1 MGSDRLPLFQDVP
14 RRLVLVRHGES
25 LGNIADREA
34 RDAGAER
41 LDLDVRD
48 ADVDLSENGQ
58 RQAEALGS
66 WFADLAE
73 QERPALAL
81 SSPYRRALRTAQLT
95 VEGSDLHVVVD
106 ERLRERD
113 LGIFDGL
120 TGTGIRAAYAEEAE
134 RRQKL
139 GKFYYQP
146 PSGESWADVVLRVRS
161 LLGDLR
167 HGFGDRTI
175 WLFSHQAV
183 IMSFRYVL
191 EGLDEEHL
199 LAIDKEQTIGNA
211 SLTSYE
217 NKDGEL
223 QLVRFADD
231 EVVRRS
237 LAEPTEEPTVS
248 DEAAATA

>member
-1 MGSDRLPLFQDVP
+1 M
-14 RRLVLVRHGES
+14 
-25 LGNIADREA
+25 
-34 RDAGAER
+34 
-41 LDLDVRD
+41 
-48 ADVDLSENGQ
+48 
-58 RQAEALGS
+58 
-66 WFADLAE
+66 
-73 QERPALAL
+73 
-81 SSPYRRALRTAQLT
+81 
-95 VEGSDLHVVVD
+95 
-106 ERLRERD
+106 
-113 LGIFDGL
+113 
-120 TGTGIRAAYAEEAE
+120 
-134 RRQKL
+134 
-139 GKFYYQP
+139 
-146 PSGESWADVVLRVRS
+146 VLRIRS
-161 LLGDLR
+161 LLRDLR
-167 HGFGDRTI
+167 EGFDGERV

>member
-1 MGSDRLPLFQDVP
+1 MRPDRLPLFQDVP
-14 RRLVLVRHGES
+14 QRLVLVRHGES

-34 RDAGAER
+34 REAGAER

-58 RQAEALGS
+58 RQAHALGS
-66 WFADLAE
+66 WFSALAE
-73 QERPALAL
+73 QERPALVL
-81 SSPYRRALRTAQLT
+81 SSPYRRAHRTAQLT
-95 VEGSDLHVVVD
+95 VEASGMPVIVD

-120 TGTGIRAAYAEEAE
+120 TGAGIRAAYAEEAE
-134 RRQKL
+134 RRRKL

-161 LLGDLR
+161 LLADLR
-167 HGFGDRTI
+167 FGFGDRTI

-199 LAIDKEQTIGNA
+199 LAIDQEQTLGNA

-217 NKDGEL
+217 RQDGHL
-223 QLVRFADD
+223 RLVRFADD

-237 LAEPTEEPTVS
+237 TAVATEEPTVA
-248 DEAAATA
+248 DEAASRA